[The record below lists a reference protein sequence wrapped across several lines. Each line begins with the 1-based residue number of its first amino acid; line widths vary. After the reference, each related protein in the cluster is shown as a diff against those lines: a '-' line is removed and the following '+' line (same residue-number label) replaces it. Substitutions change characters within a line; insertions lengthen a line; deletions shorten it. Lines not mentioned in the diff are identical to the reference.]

1 MTVHT
6 LASVNDDSTPFV
18 APSSA
23 LVTGGAGFIGSH
35 LVRRL
40 VEMGTSVRVLDNLS
54 TGRMSNLDDVISD
67 VDFHEGDLR
76 SPEAVTQAV
85 NGVEVVFH
93 EAALPSVPRSVRDPR
108 TSLDCNV
115 TGTLNV
121 LIAARD
127 TGVRRVVFASSSSVY
142 GSNPTMPKV
151 ETLVPAPISPYAVGK
166 LAGEG
171 LCKSFAEVYDVET
184 VALRYF
190 NVFGPFQDPTSQYS
204 AVIPRFIAA
213 LLNGEPAHIH
223 GDGEQSRDFTYIDN
237 VVAANLLAAQGPK
250 EAVGRA
256 FNAACG
262 YRTTLNELVAEIAT
276 ALGVEPRSE
285 YGPAREGDVKHSL
298 ADIGAAREILGFE
311 PSVDLATG
319 LRATVEHYRAEGV
332 SAPV

>member
-1 MTVHT
+1 M
-6 LASVNDDSTPFV
+6 SNDTNEFV

-40 VEMGTSVRVLDNLS
+40 VKMGTTVRVLDNLS
-54 TGRMSNLDDVISD
+54 TGRIANLDEVISD
-67 VDFHEGDLR
+67 VEFHEGDLR
-76 SPEAVTQAV
+76 SPEAVSQAV

-190 NVFGPFQDPTSQYS
+190 NVFGPYQDPASQYS

-213 LLNGEPAHIH
+213 LLNDEAPHIH

-237 VVAANLLAAQGPK
+237 VVNANLLAAQGPQ
-250 EAVGRA
+250 EAVGKA

-262 YRTTLNELVAEIAT
+262 YRTTLNELVEEIAK
-276 ALGVEPRSE
+276 ALDVEPRSVF
-285 YGPAREGDVKHSL
+285 GPTREGDVRHSL
-298 ADIGAAREILGFE
+298 ADIGSAREILGFE
-311 PSVDLATG
+311 PTVDLAAG
-319 LRATVEHYRAEGV
+319 LKETVEHYRDAGV
-332 SAPV
+332 SAPA

>member
-1 MTVHT
+1 M
-6 LASVNDDSTPFV
+6 SNSSDRFQ
-18 APSSA
+18 APKSA

-40 VEMGTSVRVLDNLS
+40 VGMGTEVRVLDNLS
-54 TGRMSNLDDVISD
+54 TGRLGNLADVINDIS
-67 VDFHEGDLR
+67 FHEGDLR
-76 SPEAVTQAV
+76 SPEAVTEAV
-85 NGVEVVFH
+85 RGAEVVFH

-171 LCKSFAEVYDVET
+171 LCKSFSQVYDVET

-190 NVFGPFQDPTSQYS
+190 NVFGPFQDPASQYS
-204 AVIPRFIAA
+204 AVIPRFIGA
-213 LLNGEPAHIH
+213 LLNGEAPHIH
-223 GDGEQSRDFTYIDN
+223 GDGEQSRDFTFIEN
-237 VVAANLLAAQGPK
+237 VVQANLLAAFAGPD
-250 EAVGRA
+250 AVGGA

-262 YRTTLNELVAEIAT
+262 YRTTLNELVEEIAK
-276 ALGVEPRSE
+276 ALGVEPKSVF
-285 YGPAREGDVKHSL
+285 GPEREGDVRHSL
-298 ADIGAAREILGFE
+298 ADISAAREILKFE
-311 PSVDLATG
+311 PTVDLATG
-319 LRATVEHYRAEGV
+319 LAETVEHYRDAGIA
-332 SAPV
+332 APV